1 MPPDVNVPS
10 DPIVVY
16 GMVGLLILALIVAFY
31 FSRPRRGLGAATKAD
46 AARNP
51 PENGVWMP
59 GGDIFGREPTP
70 PPPVI
75 EPAFTDPLT
84 GPLEYPPADP
94 GAGQPAAHDPWSTTV
109 DPPGQQPRWDRG

>member
-16 GMVGLLILALIVAFY
+16 GMVGLLIVALVVAFF

-46 AARNP
+46 AAKNP

-59 GGDIFGREPTP
+59 GGDIFGREPAP

-84 GPLEYPPADP
+84 GPLEYPPTDP
-94 GAGQPAAHDPWSTTV
+94 GVGQPAAHDPWSTTV
-109 DPPGQQPRWDRG
+109 DPSEQQPRWDRR